1 MTCGLL
7 QREGH
12 VAIVLIRAGLRN
24 SGPSPGLVAMK
35 CLFYVTF
42 ALIVECT
49 TIGKTVKV
57 PDSDPTLQELIYRSA
72 LAKSNQQIRDRVWWV
87 PSGGNYQATKV
98 TVLKAGKLYSTYD
111 FQMSLQKSPC
121 DFQKTPA
128 SAVRNCRPIQSSP
141 RVHCHV
147 ILAWTER
154 DWSSIEMENYC
165 SK

>member
-1 MTCGLL
+1 MLTAIGFGQLK
-7 QREGH
+7 
-12 VAIVLIRAGLRN
+12 IVLIRAGLRN

-121 DFQKTPA
+121 DFQ
-128 SAVRNCRPIQSSP
+128 
-141 RVHCHV
+141 HCHV